1 MKTHEL
7 TLADRL
13 ADRAIAL
20 IAAANLVFF
29 ALFLLTLTLLSAPA
43 QAQENA
49 IACKGADLLAQ
60 MKVSD
65 PQTLA
70 GIEAEAARTING
82 RGLLWKI
89 EKDGVAPS
97 WLFGTM
103 HLTDERVVTLT
114 PAAQKAY
121 DGAQT
126 VVIETTDVLDEQKAA
141 VALMS
146 RPDLMM
152 FTDSTTLDSLL
163 SPQDKAIVE
172 AGLKER
178 GVPLASVQK
187 MKPWMLAAVI
197 AIPACEQQRKQA
209 GVQILDIKLANDAK
223 AAGKEVT
230 GLETMVDQ
238 INAMAS
244 LPIEFHIKG
253 LVETL
258 KLGNKLEDLFETMI
272 VMYER
277 GDTGMVWPLFRQMQP
292 PGTEQDT
299 DGYAAFEEAL
309 IDTRNVTMADHA
321 EPIIDKGNAFIAV
334 GALHL
339 PGEKGLVEMLR
350 KRGYT
355 VTRAVE

>member
-1 MKTHEL
+1 MKTRIL

-13 ADRAIAL
+13 TEGAIAL
-20 IAAANLVFF
+20 IAAANFVFF
-29 ALFLLTLTLLSAPA
+29 AFFLMTLTLMPAPA
-43 QAQENA
+43 RAQEST
-49 IACKGADLLAQ
+49 ITCRGADLLAQ
-60 MKVSD
+60 MKATD

-70 GIEAEAARTING
+70 RIEAEAAGTVNG
-82 RGLLWKI
+82 KGLLWKI

-97 WLFGTM
+97 YLFGTM
-103 HLTDERVVTLT
+103 HLTDDRVVTLT

-126 VVIETTDVLDEQKAA
+126 IVIETTDVLDEQKAA
-141 VALMS
+141 IALMS
-146 RPDLMM
+146 HPDLMM

-197 AIPACEQQRKQA
+197 AIPTCEQQRKQA
-209 GVQILDIKLANDAK
+209 GRQILDIKLANEAK
-223 AAGKEVT
+223 AAGKEIA

-244 LPIEFHIKG
+244 LPVEFHIKG

-272 VMYER
+272 VLYER
-277 GDTGMVWPLFRQMQP
+277 GETGMVWPLFRQIQP
-292 PGTEQDT
+292 AGTENDA

-309 IDTRNVTMADHA
+309 INTRNVTMADHA
-321 EPIIDKGNAFIAV
+321 GPIITKGKAFIAV

-339 PGEKGLVEMLR
+339 PGEKGLIELLR

-355 VTRAVE
+355 VTPAG

>member
-1 MKTHEL
+1 MKTRVL
-7 TLADRL
+7 TIADRL
-13 ADRAIAL
+13 TDGAIAL
-20 IAAANLVFF
+20 IAAANFVFLAF
-29 ALFLLTLTLLSAPA
+29 FLMALALMPAPA
-43 QAQENA
+43 QAQESA
-49 IACKGADLLAQ
+49 VACKGTDLLAQ
-60 MKVSD
+60 MEATD
-65 PQTLA
+65 PKALA
-70 GIEAEAARTING
+70 GIEAEAAKTANG
-82 RGLLWKI
+82 KGLLWKI

-97 WLFGTM
+97 YLFGTM
-103 HLTDERVVTLT
+103 HLTDKRVVTLT
-114 PAAQKAY
+114 PEAQKAY

-152 FTDSTTLDSLL
+152 FTDATTLDSLL
-163 SPQDKAIVE
+163 SPEDKAIVE

-223 AAGKEVT
+223 AAGKEVA

-272 VMYER
+272 VLYER
-277 GDTGMVWPLFRQMQP
+277 GETGMVWPLFRQMQP
-292 PGTEQDT
+292 PGTQQDA

-321 EPIIDKGNAFIAV
+321 EPIIARGNAFIAV

-339 PGEKGLVEMLR
+339 PGERGLVEMLR

-355 VTRAVE
+355 VTPAG